1 MSGTLIE
8 TAVFNDIRREV
19 LISWP
24 TGADVDLE
32 EAFCYH
38 RNLPQG
44 KSFAAVLDNA
54 VMEKRVLLQP
64 RAGVALLEK
73 QTELLQTL
81 QEKCDLLPATIDS
94 YTRQNRYKNAEEG
107 ITRSRNTGRSE
118 LNGFP
123 AVNYGVA
130 NCRTLTE
137 SVDKPVE
144 VRHGTPDARLLAEIT
159 LASGFTSFEGGGI
172 SYNIPY
178 TKKISLEESIRN
190 WSYVDRLVGLYEEQ
204 GIRINREPFG
214 PLTGTLVPPFISH
227 AVAVLEGLLALE
239 QGVRSITLG
248 YGQGGCLVQDLA
260 AMLSLKKIANR
271 YFRSAGF
278 RDYQLTDVFHQ
289 WMGGFPEDRAKAFGV
304 ISWGSVVPALAKT
317 TKVIV
322 KTPAEATGVPTAMD
336 NVQGLE
342 ATRQVVD
349 MLAEQTAPLTR
360 ELEQEEDLIQ
370 RETDRVL
377 SAALE
382 LGKGRAAA
390 GAVEAFRHGILDVPF
405 SPSICNNG
413 CLIPARD
420 NDGAIR
426 VLEWGNV
433 PADRECADFHAEK
446 IAERAA
452 HENRKP
458 SFDMVTDDIYA
469 ISKGRLV
476 GRPK

>member
-1 MSGTLIE
+1 MSDPLIDVS
-8 TAVFNDIRREV
+8 AFNEAREKV
-19 LISWP
+19 LASWP

-32 EAFCYH
+32 EAFRYH
-38 RNLPQG
+38 RTLPAE
-44 KSFAAVLDNA
+44 KSFAAVLNDAAKKN
-54 VMEKRVLLQP
+54 KVLLQP

-81 QEKCDLLPATIDS
+81 QKECDLLPATIDS
-94 YTRQNRYKNAEEG
+94 YTRQNRYENAEQG
-107 ITRSRNTGRSE
+107 IARSRNTGRSE

-123 AVNYGVA
+123 AVNYGVKS
-130 NCRTLTE
+130 CRSLTE
-137 SVDKPVE
+137 SVEKPVE

-159 LASGFTSFEGGGI
+159 LAAGFTSFEGGGI

-178 TKKISLEESIRN
+178 TKKIALEESICN

-214 PLTGTLVPPFISH
+214 PLTGTLVPPFMSH
-227 AVAVLEGLLALE
+227 AVAVLEGLLALS
-239 QGVRSITLG
+239 QGVKSITLG

-260 AMLSLKKIANR
+260 AMLSLREIAHK
-271 YFRSAGF
+271 YFRASGF
-278 RDYQLTDVFHQ
+278 EDYELTDVFHQ
-289 WMGGFPEDRAKAFGV
+289 WMGGFPEDRAKASSV

-322 KTPAEATGVPTAMD
+322 KTPAEAMGVPSAED
-336 NVQGLE
+336 NLQGLKT
-342 ATRQVVD
+342 TRQIVD
-349 MLAEQTAPLTR
+349 MLAEQTVPLTL
-360 ELEQEEDLIQ
+360 ELEEEKDLIQ
-370 RETDRVL
+370 RQTDSVLSRVL
-377 SAALE
+377 SM
-382 LGKGRAAA
+382 GNGCIAA
-390 GAVEAFRHGILDVPF
+390 GVVAAFKEGIMDVPF
-405 SPSICNNG
+405 SPSVCNRG
-413 CLIPARD
+413 QLIPVRD

-433 PADRECADFHAEK
+433 PVDEDCRDFHAQK
-446 IAERAA
+446 IAMRAA
-452 HENRKP
+452 DEDREP